1 MDTLRQD
8 LRYTLRSL
16 RARPG
21 FTAVAVLTLSLGIG
35 ATTAMFSVVRGILLR
50 PLPYPES
57 ERMVTVWEASP
68 DEVTSLDGGQMS
80 HANFRDVRAEIP
92 GIESIALVNG
102 ANLTVSSEA
111 GAEMVR
117 GGVITPGFFEVFRT
131 PLVRGREFTDLE
143 DRYQG
148 PKVAIVSADYWRDR
162 LGGRDDVLG
171 SSIRIGGASHR
182 IVGVA
187 PPGFHYPAD
196 AQIWVP
202 AQNDEEG
209 CGRGCVNRGSVARLA
224 PSATVGS
231 LRPALASLA
240 ARLEA
245 EYPVTN
251 TNMAFAVASLH
262 DVAVGDVRPALW
274 ILLAAVAMVLLIAC
288 ANVANLM
295 LVRGQ
300 RRLTEIAVRTSLG
313 ADGGR
318 ILRQLITE
326 SGILAVFGGAG
337 GLLLAWWGV
346 GRLLALA
353 PDSIPRIDEVGLDPM
368 TLAFAATLV
377 AFTTLLFG
385 LAPALELSRIDL
397 TSALRRGGRGDVTGG
412 RRSRGRAAIIAS
424 EVALSVVLLIGAGL
438 MVRSL
443 VQITRVEPGFDLD
456 GITAFRLSLPSSR
469 YDPEARVAFAQ
480 RYIEQLAAVPGVED
494 VAFMIGPPLSGISI
508 WGGITRTDAP
518 EPDPGEGPTANY
530 RVAGVG
536 ALEMLGI
543 PIVAGRSFAATDRR
557 DSEPVVIITQ
567 RLADEVFAG
576 VDPIGRKLD
585 IHVTTGYEEE
595 EPRTI
600 VGVAADIRGSALTR
614 EPVAETF
621 IPFAQV
627 GAGFPHV
634 LMRGREPAALL
645 EAARRELRALDP
657 ELPMIRPGMMQDLV
671 DAQLAQ
677 PRFYLIL
684 MGLFSGL
691 AVVLAAVGIYSVVA
705 YAVSQRTR
713 EIGVRMALGAR
724 LPQIIRLVL
733 WQGLRPA
740 VVGIAAGLV
749 VAFWSGNLMRGLL
762 YQVAPEDPLTLM
774 VVPLLLIAVVALA
787 CSVPARRA
795 SRIPPAI
802 ALRTD

>member
-1 MDTLRQD
+1 
-8 LRYTLRSL
+8 
-16 RARPG
+16 
-21 FTAVAVLTLSLGIG
+21 
-35 ATTAMFSVVRGILLR
+35 
-50 PLPYPES
+50 
-57 ERMVTVWEASP
+57 
-68 DEVTSLDGGQMS
+68 
-80 HANFRDVRAEIP
+80 
-92 GIESIALVNG
+92 
-102 ANLTVSSEA
+102 
-111 GAEMVR
+111 
-117 GGVITPGFFEVFRT
+117 
-131 PLVRGREFTDLE
+131 
-143 DRYQG
+143 
-148 PKVAIVSADYWRDR
+148 
-162 LGGRDDVLG
+162 
-171 SSIRIGGASHR
+171 
-182 IVGVA
+182 
-187 PPGFHYPAD
+187 
-196 AQIWVP
+196 
-202 AQNDEEG
+202 
-209 CGRGCVNRGSVARLA
+209 
-224 PSATVGS
+224 
-231 LRPALASLA
+231 
-240 ARLEA
+240 
-245 EYPVTN
+245 
-251 TNMAFAVASLH
+251 
-262 DVAVGDVRPALW
+262 
-274 ILLAAVAMVLLIAC
+274 
-288 ANVANLM
+288 
-295 LVRGQ
+295 
-300 RRLTEIAVRTSLG
+300 
-313 ADGGR
+313 
-318 ILRQLITE
+318 
-326 SGILAVFGGAG
+326 
-337 GLLLAWWGV
+337 
-346 GRLLALA
+346 
-353 PDSIPRIDEVGLDPM
+353 M